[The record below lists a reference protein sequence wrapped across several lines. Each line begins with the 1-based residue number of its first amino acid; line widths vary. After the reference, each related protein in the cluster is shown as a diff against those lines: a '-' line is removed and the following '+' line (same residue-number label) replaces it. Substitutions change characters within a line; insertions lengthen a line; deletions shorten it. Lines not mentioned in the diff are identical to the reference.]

1 MKTLKQIAGD
11 LLLYFYKLQRQDK
24 LEVSHVIVFDNYPG
38 ENINLNDKSEFGK
51 TILNLADNSS
61 IDTYNGLK
69 YLEEKS
75 FINFKE
81 DGSNAG
87 ILLHGLRI
95 TAYGLDIIEGIE
107 RGEKEKNEFHVVF
120 NIKLAENVNIE
131 SLIKAE
137 LGSLIKASLI

>member
-87 ILLHGLRI
+87 ILLHGLSI
-95 TAYGLDIIEGIE
+95 TAYGIDIIEGIE
-107 RGEKEKNEFHVVF
+107 RGGKRK
-120 NIKLAENVNIE
+120 K
-131 SLIKAE
+131 
-137 LGSLIKASLI
+137 